1 MRVGVLSSRG
11 PGVRAGSL
19 PILALLGTILSAC
32 TTANLTPPTQEPPAQ
47 PLVAITLADLPGNWG
62 LASYRAEADRAR
74 TEKEAKSACS
84 NPYVIGTGPNGGVT
98 MYLADQAQPSEVF
111 IKVARNGQVFIGPR
125 GPAGMPQDR
134 VVVSFDNG
142 NVLVSDWVDP
152 GARER
157 YGTMVFVRC
166 ATKK

>member
-1 MRVGVLSSRG
+1 MRVGVCRRAGRG
-11 PGVRAGSL
+11 PRGSL
-19 PILALLGTILSAC
+19 PILAVLATVLSAC
-32 TTANLTPPTQEPPAQ
+32 TTANHAADPGAAGPAAGRDHARR
-47 PLVAITLADLPGNWG
+47 PPGNWG
-62 LASYRAEADRAR
+62 LPPPNEADRAR
-74 TEKEAKSACS
+74 TEKEAKSACG

-152 GARER
+152 SARER